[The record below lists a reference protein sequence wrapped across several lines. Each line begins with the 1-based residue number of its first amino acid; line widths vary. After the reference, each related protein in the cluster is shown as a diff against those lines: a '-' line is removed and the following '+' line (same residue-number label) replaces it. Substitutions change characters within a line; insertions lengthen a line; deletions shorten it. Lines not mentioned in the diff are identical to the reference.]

1 MRFPNLVWALSEHGF
16 SHWKFAGKL
25 HMEPTTFSRR
35 LNGRG
40 DFTLSEREKIAT
52 LLVFPAVWLFQEP
65 TPPIVERSSQTS
77 SEPIAE
83 THEQGVE
90 R

>member
-1 MRFPNLVWALSEHGF
+1 MRFPNLVWALSKRGF

-40 DFTLSEREKIAT
+40 EFTLSERERVAA
-52 LLVFPAVWLFQEP
+52 LLAFPAVWLFQEP
-65 TPPIVERSSQTS
+65 MPPIAERSSGTS
-77 SEPIAE
+77 SDPIAK
-83 THEQGVE
+83 THDQDIE